1 MKQEERRQIERRLF
15 ESNAGYELV
24 DVIAQANV
32 NLDEIAAED
41 FDSMV
46 VQFSLKGPATRWQ
59 LSSRRTA

>member
-24 DVIAQANV
+24 DVIAQANLS
-32 NLDEIAAED
+32 LDEIAVED

-46 VQFSLKGPATRWQ
+46 VQFSLKVPQRRSQ
-59 LSSRRTA
+59 FPSRERV